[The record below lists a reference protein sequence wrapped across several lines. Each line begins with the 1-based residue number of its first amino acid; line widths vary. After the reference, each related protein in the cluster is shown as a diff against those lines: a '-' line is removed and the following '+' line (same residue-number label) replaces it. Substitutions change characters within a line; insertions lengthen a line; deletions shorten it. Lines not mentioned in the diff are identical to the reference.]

1 MTTSAP
7 DSGIRRGTS
16 SRTGSPVFA
25 CSSGMTAMATT
36 CLSLHESGDHVVAS
50 REFTAG
56 HGSSSRDLLSDSLG
70 VSVEYVDATEMD
82 AVAAAVTDETAL
94 VWMESPTNPLLR
106 LCDLPAIADVAAA
119 ADATFV
125 VDNTFSTPYLQR
137 PLEDGADVVV
147 HSTTKYLN
155 GHSDSMGARSDKR
168 RRDRRRRF
176 AHSGVRTRRNA
187 RTVRLLPHPSR
198 SQDASTSDGSA

>member
-36 CLSLHESGDHVVAS
+36 CLSLHESGDHVVAFEGIYGGT
-50 REFTAG
+50 RLLFE
-56 HGSSSRDLLSDSLG
+56 DLLSDSLG

-155 GHSDSMGARSDKR
+155 GHSDSMG
-168 RRDRRRRF
+168 
-176 AHSGVRTRRNA
+176 
-187 RTVRLLPHPSR
+187 
-198 SQDASTSDGSA
+198 GSF